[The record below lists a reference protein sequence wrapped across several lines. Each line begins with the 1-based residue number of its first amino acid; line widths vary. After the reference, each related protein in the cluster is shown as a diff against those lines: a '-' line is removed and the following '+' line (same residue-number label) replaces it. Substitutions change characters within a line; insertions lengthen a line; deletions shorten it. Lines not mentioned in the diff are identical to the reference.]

1 MNCNSLIF
9 ISKRKGLKTI
19 YYILIYFSKI
29 YQIDLDLFNNL
40 FHN

>member
-9 ISKRKGLKTI
+9 ISKRKELKTI